1 MYGVGGGGLTKEYF
15 QIDPT
20 QGEGGPD
27 YSLVLAQHNDYNQEI
42 EAEEVARTRSEHF
55 SKD

>member
-15 QIDPT
+15 QIDST
-20 QGEGGPD
+20 REGGPD
-27 YSLVLAQHNDYNQEI
+27 FSSVLAQHNDYNQEI